1 MYASIS
7 GRPIIVWP
15 LQVEQHWGKDQ
26 SAVITRANVREY
38 RMGQA
43 SEENAEKLKDSA
55 SALKA
60 VKVESVKTVLLG
72 EIRVP

>member
-1 MYASIS
+1 M
-7 GRPIIVWP
+7 
-15 LQVEQHWGKDQ
+15 
-26 SAVITRANVREY
+26 SANIEWARLLKK
-38 RMGQA
+38 
-43 SEENAEKLKDSA
+43 NAEKLKDSA